1 MDLSLVSTTLAHVH
15 PDDLVA
21 RVQHHVRYTLIKEWA
36 HATRADLW
44 TAFSLAAREQLVD
57 ALLLT
62 ERRYAAGGTKRLG
75 YISIEY
81 LLGRMLGASLVNLR
95 LLQPW
100 ADALASL
107 GLSLHELEEH
117 EPEPAVGNGGLG
129 RLAACFLDSLAT
141 LAMPAH
147 GYGINYEFG
156 LFRQVFENGW
166 QRERPDHWR
175 ADGYPWLIEREDE
188 ACIVPLYGTVEH
200 GIDERGGYS
209 PRWTGM
215 QVLIGVPSDLPVVGY
230 GVRTVNTLRL
240 YAARASSEFD
250 MAIFNAGDYINA
262 VERKM
267 ISETVSKVLY
277 PSDVVRRGQELRLV
291 QEYFLVA
298 CAVRD
303 LARRHE
309 ATFGTFDTIADK
321 IAIQLNDTHPA
332 IAVAEVMR
340 FLLDEQGWPWE
351 RAWEATV
358 AICGYTNHTLLPEA
372 LEQWPV
378 GLLARVLPRHLQIIF
393 EINHRFLEDV
403 RRRWPGD
410 EGRVQRMS
418 IIGEGGEPRVRMAH
432 LALAGSHKVNGVA
445 ALHSAL
451 VKTTLFP
458 DFHAMWPERFT
469 NKTNG
474 VTPRRW
480 LLQSNPGLSRFI
492 TERVGDGWITNLD
505 DLRLLEPAADDSA
518 SQDAFLAVKRER
530 KAALARLVTS
540 TTGVAADP
548 DWLFDVQAKRI
559 HEYKRQLLNGL
570 HVLDLYWRIKDGDE
584 PPAPRLHVF
593 AGKAAPGY
601 VRAKLVIKLLHAIA
615 DLVNRDPAVNQW
627 LRVAF
632 LPNYRVSQAEIVMP
646 AADVSE
652 QISTAGTEASGTG
665 NMKFAMNGALTVGT
679 WDGANIEIAER
690 VGLDNVFIFGLRVDE
705 VQAQLGSGSYR
716 PWFIY
721 EHDARVRRVVD
732 TLTSGLLAPSEPG
745 LFTPIRDTLLA
756 DNERY
761 FHLADLVQYR
771 EAQHEA
777 ATLWRDSRAWARK
790 ALLTVARMGWFSAD
804 RTIRDYAEEIWDIRA
819 IP

>member
-1 MDLSLVSTTLAHVH
+1 MDMPLVPTPLACVH

-21 RVQHHVRYTLIKEWA
+21 RVRHHVRYTLVKEWEA
-36 HATRADLW
+36 ATRADLW
-44 TAFSLAAREQLVD
+44 HAFTLAAREQLAD
-57 ALLLT
+57 SLLQT
-62 ERRYAAGGTKRLG
+62 ERHYASAGTKRLA

-81 LLGRMLGASLVNLR
+81 LLGRMLGSSLLNLR
-95 LLQPW
+95 LLEPW
-100 ADALASL
+100 TAALASL
-107 GLSLHELEEH
+107 GLSLADLEEH

-141 LAMPAH
+141 MAMPAY

-166 QRERPDHWR
+166 QRERPDHWMN
-175 ADGYPWLIEREDE
+175 DGYPWLIEREDD
-188 ACIVPLYGTVEH
+188 ACIVPLYGTIEH
-200 GIDERGGYS
+200 GTDARGAYS

-215 QVLIGVPSDLPVVGY
+215 QLLIGVPSDMPIAGY

-250 MAIFNAGDYINA
+250 MAIFNAGDYIRA

-298 CAVRD
+298 CALRD
-303 LARRHE
+303 LTRRHE
-309 ATFGTFDTIADK
+309 AAFGTFDDFAGK
-321 IAIQLNDTHPA
+321 AAVQLNDTHPA
-332 IAVAEVMR
+332 LAVAELMR
-340 FLLDEQGWPWE
+340 FLLDEQGWAWD
-351 RAWEATV
+351 RAWDTTV
-358 AICGYTNHTLLPEA
+358 AVCGYTNHTLLPEA

-378 GLLARVLPRHLQIIF
+378 SLMAHVLPRHLQIVF
-393 EINHRFLEDV
+393 EINRRLLDDV

-410 EGRVQRMS
+410 DGRVQRMS
-418 IIGEGGEPRVRMAH
+418 LIAEGQEPRVRMAH
-432 LALAGSHKVNGVA
+432 LALAGSHAVNGVA
-445 ALHSAL
+445 ALHSEL
-451 VKTTLFP
+451 VKASLFP

-480 LLQSNPGLSRFI
+480 LLRANPGLSRLVTDRI
-492 TERVGDGWITNLD
+492 GDGWIANLE
-505 DLRLLEPAADDSA
+505 DLQLLEPAADDRA
-518 SQDAFLAVKRER
+518 TRDEFLAVKRSC
-530 KAALARLVTS
+530 KASLARLVTS
-540 TTGVAADP
+540 ATGVPADP
-548 DWLFDVQAKRI
+548 DWLFDIQAKRI
-559 HEYKRQLLNGL
+559 HEYKRQLLNVL
-570 HVLDLYWRIKDGDE
+570 HVLDLYWRIKDGE
-584 PPAPRLHVF
+584 MPPAPRLHVF

-601 VRAKLVIKLLHAIA
+601 QRAKLVIKLVHAAA
-615 DLVNRDPAVNQW
+615 DLVNHDREVSRW

-632 LPNYRVSQAEIVMP
+632 LPNYRVSQAEVIVP
-646 AADVSE
+646 AADLSE

-665 NMKFAMNGALTVGT
+665 NMKFALNGALTMGT
-679 WDGANIEIAER
+679 WDGANIEIAEH
-690 VGLDNVFIFGLRVDE
+690 VGLDNLFVFGLRVEE
-705 VQAQLGSGSYR
+705 VQAQLRDGSYR

-732 TLTSGLLAPSEPG
+732 TLTSGQLAPAEPG
-745 LFTPIRDTLLA
+745 IFAPIRDTLLS

-761 FHLADLVQYR
+761 FHLADLLQYR
-771 EAQHEA
+771 EIQQR
-777 ATLWRDSRAWARK
+777 ATVEWRESHAWARK

-804 RTIRDYAEEIWDIRA
+804 RTVREYAEGIWGIRA
-819 IP
+819 VP